1 MIRYFL
7 PDRNERRRTVTLP
20 TLLVVFVIISFPG
33 SATEA
38 ADAVKSG
45 ERSKDQIII
54 GRWVR
59 PDGGYIL
66 EFKEIGK
73 DGVLKAAYFN
83 PNPIHVYRAKLQDN
97 KGQITVSVELRDVNY
112 PGSTYNLLY
121 DPKTDRLI
129 GTYFQAVEGV
139 TYEIEFMRS
148 N

>member
-20 TLLVVFVIISFPG
+20 TLLVVFVIISFLG

-45 ERSKDQIII
+45 ERSEDQIII

-73 DGVLKAAYFN
+73 
-83 PNPIHVYRAKLQDN
+83 IR
-97 KGQITVSVELRDVNY
+97 R
-112 PGSTYNLLY
+112 
-121 DPKTDRLI
+121 
-129 GTYFQAVEGV
+129 
-139 TYEIEFMRS
+139 
-148 N
+148 